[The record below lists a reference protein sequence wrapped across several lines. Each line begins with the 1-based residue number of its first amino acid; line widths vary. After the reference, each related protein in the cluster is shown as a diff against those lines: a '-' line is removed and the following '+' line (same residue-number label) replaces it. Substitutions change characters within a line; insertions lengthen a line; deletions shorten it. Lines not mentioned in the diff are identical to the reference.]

1 MKTTSNTAASLS
13 PSQHAVLHAAA
24 KHEQG
29 LATEFPQALK
39 GGARSKVLAALA
51 KSCLLTPSKGGG
63 EYRITQAGYA
73 AIGVDP
79 LRKKSLPEEAPKGA
93 KAKASLSAPR
103 VRENSKQAQ
112 VVELLKRKQGA
123 TIEQISQATGWQA
136 HTVRGFIA
144 GALKKRLGLL
154 VTSDKSEGQ
163 ARVYRVQAETA
174 TT

>member
-1 MKTTSNTAASLS
+1 MKTKSNIASSLS
-13 PSQHAVLHAAA
+13 ASQQAVLQAAA
-24 KHEQG
+24 KHVQG
-29 LATEFPQALK
+29 LAIEFPQALK
-39 GGARSKVLAALA
+39 GGARSKVLEALA
-51 KSCLLTPSKGGG
+51 KSGLLTPSKGGG

-73 AIGVDP
+73 AIGIEP
-79 LRKKSLPEEAPKGA
+79 LRRKSLSRETPDRAD
-93 KAKASLSAPR
+93 AKASSNAPR

-123 TIEQISQATGWQA
+123 TIEQISQATNWQV

-154 VTSDKSEGQ
+154 VTSDKPEGQ
-163 ARVYRVQAETA
+163 ARVYRVQAATA